1 MKKLFIITLAVL
13 FAAGTA
19 YAVEYDY
26 SGMINTRGSY
36 IDNSG
41 SISDDSYDYM
51 YYDMEFDSTLNI
63 NPTDK
68 SLIRLNWEIHD
79 NNFDESPTS
88 SQDLTGKGNDDDQ
101 IAFKRAWG
109 QYTFDNGWTTAFGL
123 MTGGAFGT
131 AFGDN
136 ANGYYR
142 VRADGMTGIGKI
154 GFILEKGDERGNSGD
169 SDWDAEKDDSDAYA
183 VYLATKAGDITLNFL
198 LKYAQVGDVSGL
210 DPAVQDDPLGFEDEG
225 SDMDVIAGVVAAMGT
240 HGQLGWEAEFMF
252 KDYTMEGDDI
262 DLVGGGQVDDN
273 REDYTIYGLYGNI
286 WYTMDAL
293 KIGGMVGYGSW
304 DDDAEAGF
312 GFGEDFG
319 PGYWVMDWDGFGGG
333 NAEYYAA
340 TLVAVYADYSIS
352 DALSVYGALEFMSS
366 NSEDDEWDDATGFII
381 DASMSYKLADNVKY
395 TVAGAYG
402 QYEDGAWIDDNG
414 DDYDDPD
421 AFARIYHKIQINF

>member
-19 YAVEYDY
+19 YAVEYDW

-68 SLIRLNWEIHD
+68 TLIRLNWEIHD

-109 QYTFDNGWTTAFGL
+109 KYTFDNGMSTSFGL
-123 MTGGAFGT
+123 MTGAAFGT

-136 ANGYYR
+136 SDGYYR
-142 VRADGMTGIGKI
+142 VRVDGAASFGKY
-154 GFILEKGDERGNSGD
+154 GFILQKNEELGNQGDA
-169 SDWDAEKDDSDAYA
+169 DWDAEKDDSDNYYAYL
-183 VYLATKAGDITLNFL
+183 VTKAGDVTLQFL
-198 LKYAQVGDVSGL
+198 GIFAQDGDVTNG
-210 DPAVQDDPLGFEDEG
+210 AVQGGLEYEDPDVNAYGF
-225 SDMDVIAGVVAAMGT
+225 IAAAMGSF
-240 HGQLGWEAEFMF
+240 GDVGFEAEGIYQTAKF
-252 KDYTMEGDDI
+252 EWSGSPDDPT
-262 DLVGGGQVDDN
+262 V
-273 REDYTIYGLYGNI
+273 YGLYGNV
-286 WYTMDAL
+286 WMTMDAL
-293 KIGGMVGYGSW
+293 KIGGLVAYTSY
-304 DDDAEAGF
+304 DKDAETGL
-312 GFGEDFG
+312 GMGEDFG

-333 NAEYYAA
+333 NAEYYAT
-340 TLVAVYADYSIS
+340 TLFSVYVDYSIS
-352 DALSVYGALEFMSS
+352 DAMSVYGAVEYMLS
-366 NSEDDEWDDATGFII
+366 NADNTEWDGAKGYVL
-381 DASMSYKLADNVKY
+381 DASISYKLADNVKY

-402 QYEDGAWIDDNG
+402 QYSDGDWLEDPNDPAS
-414 DDYDDPD
+414 DYDDPD
-421 AFARIYHKIQINF
+421 AFARVYHKIQINF